1 MTRTGLALCIVPLLG
16 CVCIGCHHDAGPA
29 PVPTGAASA
38 ANPHEPAGWVDA
50 GDVVIGVDDDG
61 RTVDVSRGATVTF
74 RLPLASGTGYG
85 WVPAP
90 SDGGVLVQQGERTG
104 ERAGERPGGQEGGM
118 PGGPRL
124 DVYRFAARSE
134 GTVIMEMQ
142 LKRPWETDTP
152 PASTL
157 RVTIRVH

>member
-1 MTRTGLALCIVPLLG
+1 MVRTSLVLCIVALLPCG
-16 CVCIGCHHDAGPA
+16 ACHHDGGPA
-29 PVPTGAASA
+29 PVPTGAASTASTGA
-38 ANPHEPAGWVDA
+38 AGTFDA
-50 GDVVIGVDDDG
+50 GDVVIGVEDDG
-61 RTVDVSRGATVTF
+61 RTVDVARGATVTF

-104 ERAGERPGGQEGGM
+104 ERPAGEEGGM

-124 DVYRFAARSE
+124 DVYRFAARSD

-152 PASTL
+152 PARTL